1 VYLAR
6 ELADFLSPEQLAAVV
21 AHEAAHVRRRDPL
34 RLSALRFLGRT
45 LFWIPALRRLA
56 DDMADEAEILADDAG
71 AGEQPLVLA
80 SAILALAGWGTPAAE
95 SGAVS
100 FPPATAVGIIAGYGA
115 GNGVRHGA
123 ARDGATIPARDAL
136 LERRVRRLAGE
147 AVPVA
152 THVTR
157 RSLAWASAALAAVWA
172 SGIIMAH
179 PLPAAVPGHPDAEHC
194 EHHRRS
200 ALTHL
205 FCLGLTT
212 SPTRHVHD
220 GHCPHAGPVATR

>member
-1 VYLAR
+1 M
-6 ELADFLSPEQLAAVV
+6 

-71 AGEQPLVLA
+71 AREQPLVLA
-80 SAILALAGWGTPAAE
+80 SAIVALAGWSTPAA
-95 SGAVS
+95 ARATRP
-100 FPPATAVGIIAGYGA
+100 FPAATAVGIIAGHDG
-115 GNGVRHGA
+115 GA
-123 ARDGATIPARDAL
+123 APARDAL
-136 LERRVRRLAGE
+136 LDRRVRRLAGE

-157 RSLAWASAALAAVWA
+157 RSLVWASAALAAVWA

-200 ALTHL
+200 ALSHL
-205 FCLGLTT
+205 FCLGLTP
-212 SPTRHVHD
+212 SPTHHVHD
-220 GHCPHAGPVATR
+220 GHCPHATQVAAR